1 MNKPFSWI
9 RAWFVPIGLVLLAGL
24 LTVPWSY
31 LVLRAAYDR
40 DVTEN
45 ARSLAHRV
53 EFQREMTYADAGS
66 ALDVVFPMRGEARKR
81 HMATALTTEI
91 GSDPSVQTLIFY
103 NILYEQHPAPAP
115 PTPALAEYLAII
127 KKSDSVI
134 KRLSV
139 EDVVMLR
146 DQGMLHI
153 SEKGSQTQQFF
164 IPWKRE
170 GRVVGITYV
179 ELSNAALAKDF
190 WKKESALLF
199 QVVAWSTTGV
209 LALSAVGI
217 FAYRSWQKAGHVQQ
231 RAELAQQGLLAERGL
246 TAAVLAHEI
255 RNPLQALRF
264 QLHSLR
270 RNSQDP
276 DRVTA
281 TSETIDSELLRI
293 QQLVTD
299 YLEHEKAASVRV
311 QSVDLQEA
319 AIKLKT
325 VMNELLRNT
334 DTRLTI
340 VPPPEPVH
348 VTCDPHA
355 LRQILMNLVLNAQQA
370 MGPGGSITLRIARD
384 EHYGILD
391 LTDTGPGIPQE
402 MQARLFKPFQ
412 TSKKDGHGI
421 GLALVKRFVDNFGGS
436 VTVESELGKGTTFH
450 LKLPLAESTVPTD
463 EPAVPLNKDPEPQ
476 KIEV

>member
-1 MNKPFSWI
+1 VNKPFSWL

-40 DVTEN
+40 DVTDN
-45 ARSLAHRV
+45 ARQLAHRV
-53 EFQREMTYADAGS
+53 EIQREMTYADAGGP
-66 ALDVVFPMRGEARKR
+66 LDLVFPLREEARKR
-81 HMATALTTEI
+81 QMAGALATEI

-103 NILYEQHPAPAP
+103 NILYQQNAAPHP

-127 KKSDSVI
+127 KREGSVVE
-134 KRLSV
+134 KLSV
-139 EDVVMLR
+139 DDVVTLR
-146 DQGMLHI
+146 DKGMMHI
-153 SEKGSQTQQFF
+153 SQKGTQTQQFF
-164 IPWKRE
+164 IPWKRD
-170 GRVVGITYV
+170 GQVVGITYV

-190 WKKESALLF
+190 WKKEAALLA
-199 QVVAWSTTGV
+199 QVIAWSTTGV

-270 RNSQDP
+270 KNSGDP
-276 DRVTA
+276 DRVTGTA
-281 TSETIDSELLRI
+281 ETIDSELLRI

-299 YLEHEKAASVRV
+299 YLEHEKAASERV

-319 AIKLKT
+319 AVKLKT
-325 VMNELLRNT
+325 VMNELLRNS

-340 VPPPEPVH
+340 VPPPAPVN

-370 MGPGGSITLRIARD
+370 MGAGGSITLRIGRD
-384 EHYGILD
+384 EHFGMLE

-412 TSKKDGHGI
+412 TSKKEGHGI

-436 VTVESELGKGTTFH
+436 VSVDSELGRGTTFH
-450 LKLPLAESTVPTD
+450 LKLPLANANGIVD
-463 EPAVPLNKDPEPQ
+463 EPPPLNNQPEPQ